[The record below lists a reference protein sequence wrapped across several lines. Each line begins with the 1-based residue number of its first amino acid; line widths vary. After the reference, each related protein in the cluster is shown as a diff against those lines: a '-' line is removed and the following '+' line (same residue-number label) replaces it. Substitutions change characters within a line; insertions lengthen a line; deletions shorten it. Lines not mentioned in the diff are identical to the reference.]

1 MMRSMYSGVSGLR
14 AHQTKMDVIGNN
26 IANVNT
32 MGFKSQRV
40 TFSDTFSQTTQ
51 SATAA
56 NDDTGLGGRN
66 AMQVGLGATV
76 SSIDM
81 LMTQGASQRTD
92 NPFDLMIEG
101 EGFIVVSDAKGEYYT
116 RAGAIRLDGEGN
128 LTLANGMIVQGWPA
142 NNDGSNVIKGQVGPL
157 SVGNSATGNT
167 PPESTTEIKV
177 SGNLNIPESTMDS
190 NGDAIPDGITSQLQ
204 FYDSQGTRYNME
216 IKFQY
221 VENDNVAAQL
231 GITAPLPGTN
241 PYWTVMIP
249 TKPVTV
255 GQAVEQHLVLTD
267 SNGRELALPSAV
279 NNNAPGVQGTGSEG
293 ELFTSVQMVF
303 DSNGEIVSPATG
315 TAGDGVATSIFNWGT
330 VLDLATAI
338 DPVTGVPLNLKAT
351 LGDLDPA
358 TPGAGG
364 AIEINMSK
372 MTQYDSMSTVKP
384 GMIDGKPAGSM
395 TGYTIGTDG
404 KIIAY
409 YDNGD
414 QMLLGQ
420 LSIAKFDN
428 PAGLEKFG
436 SNLFTTTQNS
446 GEFDGIGEI
455 GTFQTG
461 VLEMS
466 NVDLSQEFAEMI
478 TTQRGFQAN
487 SKIITASD
495 EILQEL
501 VNLKR

>member
-32 MGFKSQRV
+32 MGFKTQRV
-40 TFSDTFSQTTQ
+40 TFADTFSQTTQ

-66 AMQVGLGATV
+66 AMQVGLGANV

-81 LMTQGASQRTD
+81 LMTPGASQRTD
-92 NPFDLMIEG
+92 NPFDLLIEG
-101 EGFIVVSDAKGEYYT
+101 DGFIVVSDASGEYYT
-116 RAGAIRLDGEGN
+116 RAGALKLDAEGN
-128 LTLANGMIVQGWPA
+128 LLINNGMHVQGWPA
-142 NNDGSNVIKGQVGPL
+142 NNSGTSIIKGQVQDL
-157 SVGNSATGNT
+157 SVGGSLNSKT
-167 PPESTTEIKV
+167 PPESTTEINIP
-177 SGNLNIPESTMDS
+177 GNLNISEATEDTD
-190 NGDAIPDGITSQLQ
+190 GDGIPDGITSQIQ
-204 FYDSQGTRYNME
+204 FFDSQGTRYSME
-216 IKFQY
+216 VVFQY
-221 VENDNVAAQL
+221 VENDNVAGQL
-231 GITAPLPGTN
+231 GITAPLPATN

-249 TKPVTV
+249 TKPVTI
-255 GQAVEQHLVLTD
+255 GQAVEQHLVVTD
-267 SNGRELALPSAV
+267 ANGREIALPSAV
-279 NNNAPGVQGTGSEG
+279 NNNAPGVQGVGANG
-293 ELFTSVQMVF
+293 ELFTSVQMIF
-303 DSNGEIVSPATG
+303 DANGDIVSPATG
-315 TAGDGVATSIFNWGT
+315 TGGDGVSTSIFTWGT
-330 VLDLATAI
+330 VLDLSTAI
-338 DPVTGVPLNLKAT
+338 DPDTGVPLNLKAT

-364 AIEINMSK
+364 SIDINMNN
-372 MTQYDSMSTVKP
+372 MTQYDAKSSIKP
-384 GMIDGKPAGSM
+384 DMVDGKPAGNM
-395 TGYTIGTDG
+395 TGYAIGTDG
-404 KIIAY
+404 KIVAY

-420 LSIAKFDN
+420 IAVATFDN

-436 SNLFTTTQNS
+436 SNLFVSTQNS
-446 GEFDGIGEI
+446 GEFDGIGEV
-455 GTFQTG
+455 GKFQTG

-466 NVDLSQEFAEMI
+466 NVDLSQEFTEMI
-478 TTQRGFQAN
+478 VTQRGFQAN

>member
-32 MGFKSQRV
+32 MGFKAQRV
-40 TFSDTFSQTTQ
+40 TFADTFSQTTQ

-56 NDDTGLGGRN
+56 NDETGLGGRN
-66 AMQVGLGATV
+66 AMQVGLGVNV

-81 LMTQGASQRTD
+81 LMTPGAAQRTD
-92 NPFDLMIEG
+92 NAFDLMIQG
-101 EGFIVVSDAKGEYYT
+101 DGFIVATDATGEYYT
-116 RAGAIRLDGEGN
+116 RAGSLKLDVEGN
-128 LTLANGMIVQGWPA
+128 LLLNNGMKVQGWPA
-142 NNDGSNVIKGQVGPL
+142 NSSGTDIIKGQVSDL
-157 SVGNSATGNT
+157 SVGGTSNAKT
-167 PPESTTEIKV
+167 PPESTTEINIP
-177 SGNLNIPESTMDS
+177 GNLNPDDATEDTD
-190 NGDAIPDGITSQLQ
+190 GDGIPDGIVSQIQ
-204 FYDSQGTRYNME
+204 FYDSQGTRYSME
-216 IKFQY
+216 IVFQY
-221 VENDNVAAQL
+221 VENDNTATQL

-267 SNGRELALPSAV
+267 SNGRELAIPSAV

-338 DPVTGVPLNLKAT
+338 DPSTGVPLNLKAT

-364 AIEINMSK
+364 AIEINMNK
-372 MTQYDSMSTVKP
+372 MTQYDSKSSIKP
-384 GMIDGKPAGSM
+384 EMVDGKPAGSM
-395 TGYTIGTDG
+395 TGYSIGTDG
-404 KIIAY
+404 KIVAY

-420 LSIAKFDN
+420 IALATFDN
-428 PAGLEKFG
+428 PAGLEKVG
-436 SNLFTTTQNS
+436 SNLFISSQNS

-455 GTFQTG
+455 GSFQTG

-466 NVDLSQEFAEMI
+466 NVDLSQEFTEMI
-478 TTQRGFQAN
+478 VTQRGFQAN